1 MCVPPDIDTVSIT
14 RASPLTIV
22 AVFHA
27 PPVGI
32 DWQLTVGFDLDN
44 DPSTGINEG
53 IWADFHG
60 IGPDLEFDYFPDF
73 SGAPFAQIH
82 DVAPGPVYTNL
93 EAGPADQ
100 GPLGVWTWIDDMTL
114 QLVIAESLVPD
125 DVTGFD
131 VAGQTM
137 SPDYH
142 DPFPDLG
149 QGPLTWPS

>member
-1 MCVPPDIDTVSIT
+1 
-14 RASPLTIV
+14 
-22 AVFHA
+22 
-27 PPVGI
+27 
-32 DWQLTVGFDLDN
+32 
-44 DPSTGINEG
+44 
-53 IWADFHG
+53 
-60 IGPDLEFDYFPDF
+60 
-73 SGAPFAQIH
+73 
-82 DVAPGPVYTNL
+82 
-93 EAGPADQ
+93 
-100 GPLGVWTWIDDMTL
+100 MTL